1 MASEA
6 IAEAFFLPVGGGQR
20 FCIFHRPHGAEA
32 RAALIFLHP
41 FGEEMNKSRRMVAL
55 QARALA
61 AAGCAVLQI
70 DLHGCGDSSGDFG
83 DASWDSWLADVS
95 LAHAWLRTRSAA
107 PLWLWG
113 LRSGCLLAGDAAS
126 RLGEPVD
133 FLFWQPVLYGN

>member
-41 FGEEMNKSRRMVAL
+41 FGEEMNKSRRMAAL

-61 AAGCAVLQI
+61 AAGYAVL
-70 DLHGCGDSSGDFG
+70 CGEDDGARQADEVIEAFNE
-83 DASWDSWLADVS
+83 LAD
-95 LAHAWLRTRSAA
+95 
-107 PLWLWG
+107 
-113 LRSGCLLAGDAAS
+113 DAAELDGAFDLS
-126 RLGEPVD
+126 GVGKMGG
-133 FLFWQPVLYGN
+133 W